1 MTDKQFQK
9 ILNTLS
15 HAHRNYLDL
24 LKLAEDEI
32 VRRYGVHPSE
42 IDNDWWIDCY
52 HQSAGHM
59 TVHQV
64 HESMELHDYKRK
76 TKLEE

>member
-9 ILNTLS
+9 ILDTLTD
-15 HAHRNYLDL
+15 AHRNYLDL

-42 IDNDWWIDCY
+42 IDNDEWIDSY
-52 HQSAGHM
+52 HQGLGHM
-59 TVHQV
+59 TIKQLD
-64 HESMELHDYKRK
+64 ESMNLHMK
-76 TKLEE
+76 